1 MLQKRRCAPKP
12 SSTVPGIRIV
22 PHRQKNCLADRQN
35 RMNTTHICPSPTS
48 SSQTSD
54 ASTPKLDVSEECAV
68 AHNATPSEEPRVG
81 VGFSDDTSHQGSVR
95 FHTGNSISDMGCL
108 NDGQTPTPKEQQSEA
123 KTEEG
128 DAETLSGKEDE
139 ERQQRRARRRNK
151 SSAADGGTAPDEML
165 SCVQRSG
172 SWPPFTTDLRLSHLP
187 SITTLTQRSG
197 SEVSVTRKELNR
209 TTIISEICQ
218 QNQDGTW
225 TVSQTTSCQARVTPD
240 FLPTLA
246 TSPTLPALPGGGQLV
261 QYQDQQSQTTAF
273 PDPAYRRK
281 YHFCLV
287 GQCSVHLA
295 NTIPNV

>member
-1 MLQKRRCAPKP
+1 
-12 SSTVPGIRIV
+12 
-22 PHRQKNCLADRQN
+22 
-35 RMNTTHICPSPTS
+35 
-48 SSQTSD
+48 
-54 ASTPKLDVSEECAV
+54 
-68 AHNATPSEEPRVG
+68 
-81 VGFSDDTSHQGSVR
+81 
-95 FHTGNSISDMGCL
+95 MGCL
-108 NDGQTPTPKEQQSEA
+108 NDEQTPTPKEQQSEA

-128 DAETLSGKEDE
+128 DTETLSGKEDE

-151 SSAADGGTAPDEML
+151 LSAADGGTAPDEML
-165 SCVQRSG
+165 SCVQKSG
-172 SWPPFTTDLRLSHLP
+172 SWPPFTADLRLSHLP

-240 FLPTLA
+240 LLPTLA
-246 TSPTLPALPGGGQLV
+246 TSSTFPVLPGGGQVV

-281 YHFCLV
+281 YHCCLV